1 MVMTASAPVRPSP
14 GVGMGSVIA
23 RLDALRPLSPREKA
37 LIEGLAGRTRSVE
50 AGACLMEEGDPI
62 AVPIYVLAG
71 WGCRQRMLPDGRRQ
85 IVSFVL
91 PGEGSGLCRRPRP
104 LAFTSTVALTAL
116 VVTDASPMLD
126 EASPVAVGLSDALLR
141 AAALDEHRL
150 ISQVVRLGR
159 QTAYERFC
167 SLLLELGERLEEVG
181 LGDRDDFELPVTQ
194 EVLADALGLSV
205 VHVNRTLQQLR
216 RNGLIA
222 LSAGRVRVLD
232 PQRMREE
239 AAPTD
244 VYLD

>member
-1 MVMTASAPVRPSP
+1 MVMTAPPSLQASP
-14 GVGMGSVIA
+14 RIGMGTVLA
-23 RLDALRPLSPREKA
+23 RLEAQRPLTPPERE
-37 LIEGLAGRTRSVE
+37 LIRSLAGRTRSVE
-50 AGACLMEEGDPI
+50 AGVCLMEEGDPI
-62 AVPIYVLAG
+62 AAPVYVLSG
-71 WGCRQRMLPDGRRQ
+71 WACRQRLLPDGRRQ

-126 EASPVAVGLSDALLR
+126 ERSPVAQGLSDALLR

-167 SLLLELGERLEEVG
+167 SLLLELGERLEEIG
-181 LGDRDDFELPVTQ
+181 MGGQDDFELPVTQ
-194 EVLADALGLSV
+194 EVLSDALGLSV
-205 VHVNRTLQQLR
+205 VHVNRTLQMLR
-216 RNGLIA
+216 RDGVIA

-232 PQRMREE
+232 RHRLCSE
-239 AAPTD
+239 AAPTPA
-244 VYLD
+244 YLD

>member
-1 MVMTASAPVRPSP
+1 MVMTAPAPTPPTPS
-14 GVGMGSVIA
+14 VGMDSVIA
-23 RLDALRPLSPREKA
+23 RLDALRPLAPREKA
-37 LIEGLAGRTRSVE
+37 LIAGLAGRTRSVE

-62 AVPIYVLAG
+62 AAPIYVLSG
-71 WGCRQRMLPDGRRQ
+71 WACRQRLLPDGRRQ

-116 VVTDASPMLD
+116 VVTDASALLD
-126 EASPVAVGLSDALLR
+126 ETSPVAVGLSDALLR

-167 SLLLELGERLEEVG
+167 SLFLEFGERLQEVG
-181 LGDRDDFELPVTQ
+181 LGERDSFELPMTQ

-216 RNGLIA
+216 RDGMITF
-222 LSAGRVRVLD
+222 SRGRVHILD
-232 PQRMREE
+232 PDRLYEQ
-239 AAPTD
+239 AAPTPA
-244 VYLD
+244 YLD